1 MALEK
6 KISLRETMKE
16 RLLDLFRKVDASK
29 KLLVIDEKS
38 LRVIDAVCN
47 LSDILDTG
55 VFLVESLEKA
65 RQPYPSMDAIY
76 LICPDQSSIQSLI
89 NDFERLSG
97 PLYAHAHIFA
107 INEIPRELF
116 TKMTSSYNLS
126 QRVVTLQQV
135 YSDFMACESRFFHFG
150 NCSNMNTLFADNKN
164 VSPQA
169 LTELDKMAKKLLS
182 VWVALGEYPLIRYH
196 KSEIDPL
203 SPKLANLLQD
213 YLESHANKIGLSTGP
228 KGNAEII
235 ILSRPFDMLSPV
247 LHDFTYQAM
256 AADLLNIQEED
267 GSGSMKYSPDG
278 GKTYS
283 ALDELDSLWITLR
296 HGHIAKTSELIVQ
309 KFAAFTSENKAAQRA
324 MGNEQQPA
332 NLSDIKETLNAMSEY
347 HDLKSQYSLH
357 MSIAQA
363 CMSKMN
369 SKRLME
375 VAGIEQNLATGK
387 DDEGDNIKPSSMWP
401 ALSSLL
407 TQDSLS
413 ISDKIRLAIIYALC
427 TGEVEAA
434 ALSRCGFSNQ
444 DIELVKK
451 CNELGR
457 RTIEGRIPQKK
468 SKFHP
473 ESEYT
478 VSRFVPSIKF
488 LIENAL
494 LGNIDNNLYPI
505 IRQASAQAAAKGGAF
520 SLRSGGA
527 SSAAAIGQRIV
538 MVFIIGGSSHSEV
551 RTVYE
556 CSDAGKGDVLIGST
570 HLATPEFFLKDLRQ
584 LI

>member
-1 MALEK
+1 MVLEK
-6 KISLRETMKE
+6 RISLRETMKE
-16 RLLDLFRKVDASK
+16 RLLDLFRKVESSK

-38 LRVIDAVCN
+38 LRVVDAVCN

-55 VFLVESLEKA
+55 VFLVESLEKS

-116 TKMTSSYNLS
+116 TRMTSSYNLS
-126 QRVVTLQQV
+126 QRVLTLQQV
-135 YSDFMACESRFFHFG
+135 YSDFLASESRFFHFG
-150 NCSNMNTLFADNKN
+150 NCCNMNTLFADNKN

-182 VWVALGEYPLIRYH
+182 VWVALGEYPIIRYH

-213 YLESHANKIGLSTGP
+213 YLESHANKIGLTTGP

-235 ILSRPFDMLSPV
+235 ILSRPFDLLSPV
-247 LHDFTYQAM
+247 LHEFTYQAM

-267 GSGSMKYSPDG
+267 GSGAMKYSPDG
-278 GKTYS
+278 GKSYS
-283 ALDELDSLWITLR
+283 ALDEVDSLWVALR
-296 HGHIAKTSELIVQ
+296 HNHIAKTSELIVQ
-309 KFAAFTSENKAAQRA
+309 KFAAFTSDNKAAQRA

-332 NLSDIKETLNAMSEY
+332 NLADIKETLNAMSEY

-369 SKRLME
+369 SKKLME

-387 DDEGDNIKPSSMWP
+387 DEEGDSIKAASMWP

-407 TQDSLS
+407 TQDSLTLN
-413 ISDKIRLAIIYALC
+413 DKIRLAIIYALC

-444 DIELVKK
+444 DIDLVKK

-473 ESEYT
+473 DSEYT
-478 VSRFVPSIKF
+478 VSRFVPSVKF
-488 LIENAL
+488 VVENAL
-494 LGNIDNNLYPI
+494 LGTIDNNVYPI
-505 IRQASAQAAAKGGAF
+505 IRQASAQASAKSGAV
-520 SLRSGGA
+520 SLRSGGT
-527 SSAAAIGQRIV
+527 SSTTAGQRIV
-538 MVFIIGGSSHSEV
+538 MIFIIGGTSHSEV
-551 RTVYE
+551 RMTYE
-556 CSDAGKGDVLIGST
+556 CSDAGKGDVLIGSS
-570 HLATPEFFLKDLRQ
+570 HLATPELFLKDMRQ